1 VQKVRAILFL
11 VIGATILVAAV
22 FGLLILWVPFDWN
35 FEGGRVRDGINLI
48 LLAGLALITL
58 LYAWSTHQI
67 AEKSEEEAIATKEL
81 AEASKKQIEESV
93 KARENAFH
101 PVVVF
106 SKSRRQALVDSVGS
120 VSNEAAIDINETF
133 ESPGTFPKEL
143 HNLGSGVALN
153 ILVSFMSSQG
163 EVIGYPQSLP
173 PLGLSNYVRIGLESN
188 LIAAS
193 VNERQIGSI
202 KSIIIEYED
211 IFRKKHFT
219 KVSRL
224 HLGNGELR
232 ISSDFIF
239 NEQSHCCERLEF

>member
-1 VQKVRAILFL
+1 MLKVRAILFL
-11 VIGATILVAAV
+11 VIGATILVAVV

-58 LYAWSTHQI
+58 LYAWSTYQI
-67 AEKSEEEAIATKEL
+67 AEKSEEEAVATKEL

-120 VSNEAAIDINETF
+120 VSNEAVIDINETF
-133 ESPGTFPKEL
+133 ESPETFPKEL

-173 PLGLSNYVRIGLESN
+173 PLGSSNYVRMELERN

-219 KVSRL
+219 EVSRL
-224 HLGNGELR
+224 QLGNGELR
-232 ISSDFIF
+232 TSSDFIF